1 MKRRFQ
7 MAAVKAALFAM
18 ASLAGWGQDAAG
30 PASSVGNDTPHAL
43 GDVARQT
50 RARHTA
56 SAEAQSDHAANAPE
70 GAPQKAPSQADGVAQ
85 VRPTSSVQ
93 ATAQESDSQSPSLAD
108 LARQTRMASRARA
121 KAKSDGTDESGTPTG
136 YQLFALEYCQNPV
149 HCSEATVAIPEKA
162 EVVSKTN
169 GQYIFRTPVDGQI
182 VLLYAGPADVNAPY
196 RSLTDP
202 DYARMREI
210 GSPNG
215 TSHEKADRVHT
226 QELTVDGKY
235 SVMTRFRYQRDPSRA
250 WIGERVL
257 VRHGDAQFLIGC
269 TAPED
274 RFSKAESVCIT
285 LVDSLRLP

>member
-18 ASLAGWGQDAAG
+18 ASVAGWGQDAASA
-30 PASSVGNDTPHAL
+30 ASSAGNDAPQAL

-50 RARHTA
+50 RAH
-56 SAEAQSDHAANAPE
+56 QANAPE
-70 GAPQKAPSQADGVAQ
+70 GDSQNASPHAEGVAQ
-85 VRPTSSVQ
+85 VRPTAPSQ
-93 ATAQESDSQSPSLAD
+93 EIPQESDSQSPSLAD
-108 LARQTRMASRARA
+108 LARQTRMASRAGA
-121 KAKSDGTDESGTPTG
+121 KVKAENNDGSNTPTG
-136 YQLFALEYCQNPV
+136 YQRFALEYCQNPV

-202 DYARMREI
+202 DYARMRES
-210 GSPNG
+210 GSPNAS
-215 TSHEKADRVHT
+215 SHEKADGIRS

-235 SVMTRFRYQRDPSRA
+235 SVMTRFRYQREPSRA

-274 RFSKAESVCIT
+274 RFSKAESICTT